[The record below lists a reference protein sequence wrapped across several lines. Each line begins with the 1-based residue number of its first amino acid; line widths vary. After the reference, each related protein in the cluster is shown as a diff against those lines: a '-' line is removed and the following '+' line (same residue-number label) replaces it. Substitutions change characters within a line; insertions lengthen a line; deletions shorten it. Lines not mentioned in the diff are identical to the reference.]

1 MDFGAARVHRRDFSG
16 RLRGSTKDC
25 AARAGGRPGRD
36 AGPRFRRQWAERP
49 GTSADASG
57 TACRAAGATPR
68 TGERRNGGT
77 VFIAG
82 HDKPPAMRSEEHTSE
97 LQSLMRIPYAV
108 FSLKKN
114 THPNHY

>member
-36 AGPRFRRQWAERP
+36 AGPRIRRQWAERQ

-68 TGERRNGGT
+68 AGERRNGGT
-77 VFIAG
+77 VVIAG
-82 HDKPPAMRSEEHTSE
+82 QEQTPAMGRGARESEGWGKRVSE
-97 LQSLMRIPYAV
+97 RVELGGRGRI
-108 FSLKKN
+108 K
-114 THPNHY
+114 